1 MKPGFGQAA
10 GLAFFT
16 TEKAL
21 AKLSLS
27 EFIRKPMTTA
37 AARETPAL
45 QWTSTTPSLR
55 KQMKRKL
62 AYSLSR

>member
-16 TEKAL
+16 KEKAL

-45 QWTSTTPSLR
+45 Q
-55 KQMKRKL
+55 
-62 AYSLSR
+62 